1 MNVDHSSP
9 TSTTESQAD
18 RDNGPGVG
26 ALLRASRL
34 RCGEDLRAVAH
45 LLRIRL
51 SYLEA
56 IEDGRFDDLPGST
69 YAIGFVRAYS
79 EHLGLDSEEVIRR
92 FKAETSETS
101 GATPR
106 LEFPVP
112 VPERGIPG
120 GAVLFVGVVL
130 AVIAY
135 GGWYAST
142 TKDSFLAELISP
154 IPERLA
160 ALLPETETPSAR
172 DTGDEDASRQT
183 DGTTSP
189 ASATA
194 ATPAAEKPAL
204 PETGPEAEQSVA
216 ANQPV
221 AEPAPATKTDQPA
234 ILTPPPTAASAPA
247 SASVAAG
254 ATTSSQPETPAPA
267 ARNQVAET
275 VAGEAATAVSPSGQD
290 SARIPSP
297 ASQATPSAAEN
308 TAAARDAAKAA
319 AESAKKA
326 ELPSAVATTAG
337 SGATDSPVAP
347 PVTPAPSPPKVAGD
361 QPTTPA
367 ETAESPSANAGSSA
381 STPPPAEESRQVAAV
396 PPPERPST
404 GGGSATSSETSR
416 AGQVF
421 GAQDEI
427 SRILV
432 RAKTNSWI
440 QVRDDNGNQ
449 LLLTRLL
456 RAGDSYRVPDR
467 PGLTLLTG
475 NAGALEILVD
485 GEAVPSIGPPGAV
498 RRGVLLDIERLRE
511 GTAVT
516 N

>member
-1 MNVDHSSP
+1 MNADNSSP
-9 TSTTESQAD
+9 ASPTESQSD
-18 RDNGPGVG
+18 RDSGPGVG

-56 IEDGRFDDLPGST
+56 IEDGRFNDLPGST

-101 GATPR
+101 GTTPR

-160 ALLPETETPSAR
+160 ALLPEEGTPPAV
-172 DTGDEDASRQT
+172 DAAGANKET
-183 DGTTSP
+183 DGPSSP
-189 ASATA
+189 TAATA
-194 ATPAAEKPAL
+194 ATPAIEQPA
-204 PETGPEAEQSVA
+204 PKDAGTEAEQSVA
-216 ANQPV
+216 AEQPV
-221 AEPAPATKTDQPA
+221 ADPPAEPAPVTAATDQPA
-234 ILTPPPTAASAPA
+234 ILTPPPATNSPTPQ
-247 SASVAAG
+247 SESVATG
-254 ATTSSQPETPAPA
+254 ATTSSGPETPAQA
-267 ARNQVAET
+267 TGDQVAENA
-275 VAGEAATAVSPSGQD
+275 AGQVPPALPPSGQD
-290 SARIPSP
+290 SARDLTP
-297 ASQATPSAAEN
+297 ASEATPPATEN
-308 TAAARDAAKAA
+308 AGAAARDAAKAA
-319 AESAKKA
+319 AEAEKKVK
-326 ELPSAVATTAG
+326 LPSISTATSGESATVA
-337 SGATDSPVAP
+337 
-347 PVTPAPSPPKVAGD
+347 PVTPTV
-361 QPTTPA
+361 
-367 ETAESPSANAGSSA
+367 
-381 STPPPAEESRQVAAV
+381 TPPPAANDEKAKPAAETASADAGTSATTPPPAVENPQVAAV
-396 PPPERPST
+396 PPPAKPSI
-404 GGGSATSSETSR
+404 GDGSATASETSR

-432 RAKTNSWI
+432 RAKSNSWI

-485 GEAVPSIGPPGAV
+485 GETVPSIGPPGAV
-498 RRGVLLDIERLRE
+498 RRGVLLDINRLRE